1 MVFSKIR
8 HFKNKMNLN
17 YELSDKV
24 WWRPA
29 FFSYNNK
36 EFLKLIRLYRD
47 SAQEFFDKKENAEL
61 IKDYERECKIMYL
74 RDCLIGEKNINE
86 CSTQY
91 IEKILVDTSLISKEG
106 TDAAG
111 ETTEKE

>member
-1 MVFSKIR
+1 
-8 HFKNKMNLN
+8 MNLN

-24 WWRPA
+24 WWRPT

-36 EFLKLIRLYRD
+36 EFLKLIRLYRE
-47 SAQEFFDKKENAEL
+47 SAQEFVYKPENTEL

-74 RDCLIGEKNINE
+74 RDCLVGEKNINE

-91 IEKILVDTSLISKEG
+91 IEKILVDASLISKEV
-106 TDAAG
+106 TDSAG
-111 ETTEKE
+111 ETAEKE